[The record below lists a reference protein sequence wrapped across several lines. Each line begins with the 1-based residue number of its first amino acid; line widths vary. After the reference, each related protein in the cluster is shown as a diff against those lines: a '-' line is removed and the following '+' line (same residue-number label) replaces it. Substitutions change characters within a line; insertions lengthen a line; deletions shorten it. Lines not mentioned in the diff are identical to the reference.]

1 MVISIGAE
9 KSFDK
14 ILYPF
19 MIRTLT
25 KELDIEGDRGNVS
38 RHNKATYEKLTLN
51 IICNSEKLKV
61 FLLKSEVRQGCLLS
75 SLLLISTGSPSHSN
89 KKEKEIK
96 VIHIGKEKV
105 KLSL

>member
-1 MVISIGAE
+1 MNKPHMQKSKPHDHLNRCRKNHLIKFYIHFSI
-9 KSFDK
+9 
-14 ILYPF
+14 
-19 MIRTLT
+19 IRTLT

-75 SLLLISTGSPSHSN
+75 SLLLISIELLVTAVR
-89 KKEKEIK
+89 KKKK
-96 VIHIGKEKV
+96 
-105 KLSL
+105 